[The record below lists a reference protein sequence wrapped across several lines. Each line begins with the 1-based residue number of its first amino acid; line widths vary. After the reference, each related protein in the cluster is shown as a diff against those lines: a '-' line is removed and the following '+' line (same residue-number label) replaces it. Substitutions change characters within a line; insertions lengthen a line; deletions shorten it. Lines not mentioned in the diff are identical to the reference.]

1 MHNHSSLWKN
11 FSPAENGPLYR
22 LGRAAGFPEGPR
34 GLLFVGLTLAVV
46 AWIPLFLLSAAEGT
60 LTSGPTVPFLP
71 SLGTHAR
78 FLLAI
83 PLFFAAQILFNRRIQ
98 QALLALVTSKV
109 IPDAELP
116 HLDAALQRAGRWLG
130 SWVLEAAVLGLTF
143 GLMFFGVRSDLT
155 HEVSTWRTAGDTMSM
170 AGRWYSAVSLPIF
183 QFLFWRWCAFIL
195 VWCAILWKI
204 SRFDLRLI
212 PTHPDLAGGLGA
224 LGVVHVALAP
234 WNFAVCAMLVA
245 SFAESILYGGRQLA
259 ELTLPLTGAIAGTT
273 LLAVLPLFF
282 FIPALINAKQRGMI
296 EYAPLATRYVRDF
309 DAKWI
314 RGAAPDEPL
323 LGSADVQSLADLS
336 NAFNVIRSMRLV
348 PITVSQVLVL
358 AVASAFPAAPLV
370 LFVVPLDELILRG
383 VRTILHV

>member
-1 MHNHSSLWKN
+1 MHNHSLWKN

-34 GLLFVGLTLAVV
+34 CLLFVGLTLAAL
-46 AWIPLFLLSAAEGT
+46 AWIPLFLLSAIEGT
-60 LTSGPTVPFLP
+60 LTRGPVLPFLP

-78 FLLAI
+78 FLLAV
-83 PLFFAAQILFNRRIQ
+83 PLFFTVQILFNRRIQ
-98 QALLALVTSKV
+98 QALQSLVMSKV
-109 IPDAELP
+109 IPDAELL
-116 HLDAALQRAGRWLG
+116 HLDAVLERARRWLG
-130 SWVLEAAVLGLTF
+130 SWALEAALLGLTF
-143 GLMFFGVRSDLT
+143 VLIFFGFRSDLP
-155 HEVSTWRTAGDTMSM
+155 HEASTWRTAGDAPSM
-170 AGRWYSAVSLPIF
+170 AGRWYIAVSLPIF

-195 VWCAILWKI
+195 IWCVILWKI

-212 PTHPDLAGGLGA
+212 PTHPDLAGGLGP

-245 SFAESILYGGRQLA
+245 SFAESILYGGRQLQ
-259 ELTLPLTGAIAGTT
+259 ELTLPLTGAVVGTT
-273 LLAVLPLFF
+273 LLAVLPLVF
-282 FIPALINAKQRGMI
+282 FIPTLINAKQRGMI
-296 EYAPLATRYVRDF
+296 EYAPLAARYVRDF
-309 DAKWI
+309 DAKWV

-348 PITVSQVLVL
+348 PITVSQVLAL
-358 AVASAFPAAPLV
+358 AVASALPAAPLV